1 MFFFLVLT
9 RRVLG
14 ASSSL
19 AAFDKLIRY
28 FVSNLCCKFSMHQ
41 NILQII
47 GFAEFNFRIQYH
59 PFYFSES
66 GSVTLFFLHSV
77 KYLCFTLM
85 HSSAKNLRFLNCIKA
100 ASVHLLRVYAC
111 ADHKLQWKCVDSY
124 GGKELLRHSQW
135 PPPWSSVSNNCHRF
149 PEDLWNTWDAL
160 CWPVWSRYWCT
171 DYVSHYVVIIRV
183 TSFLWCSQ

>member
-1 MFFFLVLT
+1 M
-9 RRVLG
+9 LG

-100 ASVHLLRVYAC
+100 
-111 ADHKLQWKCVDSY
+111 

-149 PEDLWNTWDAL
+149 PEDLWNTRDAL

-183 TSFLWCSQ
+183 ISFLWCSQ